1 MFTYK
6 DWDDFCNYLIYTN
19 RYILDDKRKAIIDEI
34 IKLAKKGEDT
44 IKKDRI
50 FWRARINN
58 RFKIENNEV
67 TPVHY
72 TDEEMMMTP
81 PEVVRSGRANPPGI
95 SYLYLAENRETAIAE
110 VKPYLTA
117 RIDLISLRLKKD
129 IKIIDFQKPSRFSTT
144 RLLSLS
150 KEEIDKINNI
160 WFGMQLS
167 FSVPLPPEHELGYI
181 PTQYIAELFKN
192 RGYEGV
198 VYESVQRK
206 NNHNLVL
213 FDRSNVEP
221 TGRDSRSIYEIEFID
236 NVAYARKKIE
246 ESTARL
252 P

>member
-6 DWDDFCNYLIYTN
+6 DWEDFCNYLIYSN
-19 RYILDDKRKAIIDEI
+19 RYILDNKRKAIVDEI
-34 IKLAKKGEDT
+34 IKLAKQGEDT
-44 IKKDRI
+44 IKKDTI

-58 RFKIENNEV
+58 RLKIENNEV
-67 TPVHY
+67 ILAPY
-72 TDEEMMMTP
+72 TNEEMMMTP

-95 SYLYLAENRETAIAE
+95 SYLYLADNRETAIAE
-110 VKPYLTA
+110 VKPYLSA
-117 RIDLISLRLKKD
+117 RIDLISVRLKKD
-129 IKIIDFQKPSRFSTT
+129 IKIIDFQKPLRFSTMW
-144 RLLSLS
+144 LLSLS

-167 FSVPLPPEHELGYI
+167 FSVPLPPEDELGYI

-192 RGYEGV
+192 KGYEGI

-221 TGRDSRSIYEIEFID
+221 VGRDERSLYEIEYID
-236 NVAYARKKIE
+236 NVAYARKKVE
-246 ESTARL
+246 EGAA
-252 P
+252 